1 MKTICLHK
9 IFKKPIT
16 YILLAFIVSLVIVL
30 ILFFPRKL
38 PLKMRRNTIQEVSFV
53 YNLYD
58 EVNEY
63 PIKLNKEYFDDFTKI
78 LNKTFFIKR
87 YVKYKTYNS
96 YIVKIVYENGDIIE
110 FGNHHIW
117 INNKLINI
125 SYNSFDIHTFASW
138 VGISFGLDKEYLT

>member
-1 MKTICLHK
+1 MQLFKL
-9 IFKKPIT
+9 FKKPIT
-16 YILLAFIVSLVIVL
+16 YILLVFIVSLVIVL

-53 YNLYD
+53 YNFYD

-63 PIKLNKEYFDDFTKI
+63 PIKLNKDYFDDFTKI
-78 LNKTFFIKR
+78 LNKMVFIKR
-87 YVKYKTYNS
+87 YVKYKTYNY

-117 INNKLINI
+117 INNIITNI
-125 SYNSFDIHTFASW
+125 SYNSFNIYTFASW
-138 VGISFGLDKEYLT
+138 IGVSYGNE

>member
-1 MKTICLHK
+1 MQL
-9 IFKKPIT
+9 FKLVKNPIT
-16 YILLAFIVSLVIVL
+16 YILLAFIVSLVLVL
-30 ILFFPRKL
+30 FLFFPRKL

-53 YNLYD
+53 YNFYD

-78 LNKTFFIKR
+78 LNKTIFIKR
-87 YVKYKTYNS
+87 YVKHKTYNS

-117 INNKLINI
+117 INNKITNI
-125 SYNSFDIHTFASW
+125 SYNSFDTYTFASW
-138 VGISFGLDKEYLT
+138 VGVSYGNE